1 MSLQT
6 NNEVPTYKF
15 RCECQVEYDR
25 LQAVCGEGMNDAKV
39 IPQFIKE
46 IPIPDRVVEFT
57 STLSYEQLL
66 RMYGGVA
73 DAHIAFQTLMPIE
86 EYTGERDY
94 DRSTLDKTDLSNII
108 ETYVKKYIEK
118 GCRGFGSY
126 DGFRAHLYGKVDQAK
141 TVQFL
146 LDNWTV
152 LNFDYDELAKC
163 TNTDNYNVLFEM
175 KKVLMMAVLQSFD
188 VNPYMF
194 KDKKNDYHLQY
205 NVEINVRKETE
216 KLRPILTE
224 YLRKAIFRRMAQ
236 QTIYGFI

>member
-6 NNEVPTYKF
+6 NNEQMVLPQEEVLPRPVLPT
-15 RCECQVEYDR
+15 
-25 LQAVCGEGMNDAKV
+25 
-39 IPQFIKE
+39 
-46 IPIPDRVVEFT
+46 
-57 STLSYEQLL
+57 
-66 RMYGGVA
+66 
-73 DAHIAFQTLMPIE
+73 
-86 EYTGERDY
+86 
-94 DRSTLDKTDLSNII
+94 TDLYNII
-108 ETYVKKYIEK
+108 DQYVKKYIAK

-152 LNFDYDELAKC
+152 LNFNYDELAKC

-175 KKVLMMAVLQSFD
+175 KKVLMMVVLQNFD
-188 VNPYMF
+188 VDHYLF
-194 KDKKNDYHLQY
+194 TEKKNDYHLKY
-205 NVEINVRKETE
+205 NVEFDLEKETE

-224 YLRKAIFRRMAQ
+224 YLRKALFRRMAQ

>member
-6 NNEVPTYKF
+6 INEQQVSEPEVLLEVPKS
-15 RCECQVEYDR
+15 D
-25 LQAVCGEGMNDAKV
+25 L
-39 IPQFIKE
+39 
-46 IPIPDRVVEFT
+46 
-57 STLSYEQLL
+57 
-66 RMYGGVA
+66 
-73 DAHIAFQTLMPIE
+73 
-86 EYTGERDY
+86 YT
-94 DRSTLDKTDLSNII
+94 II
-108 ETYVKKYIEK
+108 NTYVEKYIEK

-126 DGFRAHLYGKVDQAK
+126 DGFRANLYGKVDQAK

-152 LNFDYDELAKC
+152 LNFNYDELAKC

-175 KKVLMMAVLQSFD
+175 KKVLMMAVLQSFE
-188 VNPYMF
+188 VECYHF
-194 KDKKNDYHLQY
+194 KEKKNDYHLKY
-205 NVEINVRKETE
+205 NVEFDLDKETK

>member
-6 NNEVPTYKF
+6 NNEQDALPDPEVP
-15 RCECQVEYDR
+15 
-25 LQAVCGEGMNDAKV
+25 
-39 IPQFIKE
+39 
-46 IPIPDRVVEFT
+46 
-57 STLSYEQLL
+57 
-66 RMYGGVA
+66 
-73 DAHIAFQTLMPIE
+73 
-86 EYTGERDY
+86 
-94 DRSTLDKTDLSNII
+94 KTDLYNII
-108 ETYVKKYIEK
+108 DQYVKKYIEK
-118 GCRGFGSY
+118 GCRGFGNY

-152 LNFDYDELAKC
+152 LNFNYDELVKC

-175 KKVLMMAVLQSFD
+175 KKVLMMVVLQSFD
-188 VNPYMF
+188 VKHYQF
-194 KDKKNDYHLQY
+194 KKSKENKIADDYHLKY
-205 NVEINVRKETE
+205 NVEFDLHKETE

>member
-1 MSLQT
+1 MSE
-6 NNEVPTYKF
+6 EVFEP
-15 RCECQVEYDR
+15 Q
-25 LQAVCGEGMNDAKV
+25 QEG
-39 IPQFIKE
+39 PQQE
-46 IPIPDRVVEFT
+46 GPQQEGPQPPV
-57 STLSYEQLL
+57 LL
-66 RMYGGVA
+66 
-73 DAHIAFQTLMPIE
+73 
-86 EYTGERDY
+86 
-94 DRSTLDKTDLSNII
+94 KTDLYNII

-152 LNFDYDELAKC
+152 LNVDYDELAKC

-175 KKVLMMAVLQSFD
+175 KKVLMMAVFQSFD
-188 VNPYMF
+188 VNHYKF

-205 NVEINVRKETE
+205 NVEFNVRKETE

>member
-1 MSLQT
+1 MSRFWKLRR
-6 NNEVPTYKF
+6 VSRP
-15 RCECQVEYDR
+15 
-25 LQAVCGEGMNDAKV
+25 
-39 IPQFIKE
+39 FI
-46 IPIPDRVVEFT
+46 R
-57 STLSYEQLL
+57 
-66 RMYGGVA
+66 
-73 DAHIAFQTLMPIE
+73 
-86 EYTGERDY
+86 
-94 DRSTLDKTDLSNII
+94 
-108 ETYVKKYIEK
+108 
-118 GCRGFGSY
+118 
-126 DGFRAHLYGKVDQAK
+126 KVDQAK

-188 VNPYMF
+188 VNPYQF

-205 NVEINVRKETE
+205 NVEFNVRKETE